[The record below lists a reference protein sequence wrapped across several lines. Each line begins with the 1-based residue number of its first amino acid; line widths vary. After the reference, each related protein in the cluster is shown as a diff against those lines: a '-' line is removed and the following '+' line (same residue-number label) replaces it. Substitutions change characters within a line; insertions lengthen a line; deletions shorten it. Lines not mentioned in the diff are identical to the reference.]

1 LDVGK
6 VAIVSSKPISGID
19 QNRVL
24 LTVDSGDCNQIGTG
38 HSPDGQVASAFG
50 PMTFMR

>member
-1 LDVGK
+1 M
-6 VAIVSSKPISGID
+6 AMISSQGAPAND